1 MVGSQQIIITD
12 DAKTTINSLTLKITV
27 TSIPLISSI
36 HYSMGQ
42 RAPQSKT
49 WRKGKA
55 MAKVRPSGV
64 ISNESCGSR

>member
-12 DAKTTINSLTLKITV
+12 DAKTAINLTLKITV
-27 TSIPLISSI
+27 TSIPFISSI

-55 MAKVRPSGV
+55 MAKVRPSRV
-64 ISNESCGSR
+64 ISNESCGSA